1 MHKDLLLRQGDNMM
15 SIPRLLTLLCLLPS
29 SAVLSGCLQNPATS
43 VAPAASAP
51 ATASAP
57 STTPSAPVAAAPVTT
72 QPAASPVLAARA
84 LPAKSV
90 NKPVAKVTTRTKPTI
105 QKASAPVQ
113 IKRVKQDATSAAYQV
128 GQKLTPQEVE
138 DIIRKLSVCKPT

>member
-29 SAVLSGCLQNPATS
+29 SAVLSGCLQNPATT

-57 STTPSAPVAAAPVTT
+57 SAPVAAAPVATK
-72 QPAASPVLAARA
+72 PAAAPVLAAHA
-84 LPAKSV
+84 LPTKPA
-90 NKPVAKVTTRTKPTI
+90 NKPVAKVTTRTKPII

>member
-57 STTPSAPVAAAPVTT
+57 STTPSAPVAT
-72 QPAASPVLAARA
+72 QPAASPVLAAHA
-84 LPAKSV
+84 LPTKPV
-90 NKPVAKVTTRTKPTI
+90 NKPVAKVTTHPKPTI